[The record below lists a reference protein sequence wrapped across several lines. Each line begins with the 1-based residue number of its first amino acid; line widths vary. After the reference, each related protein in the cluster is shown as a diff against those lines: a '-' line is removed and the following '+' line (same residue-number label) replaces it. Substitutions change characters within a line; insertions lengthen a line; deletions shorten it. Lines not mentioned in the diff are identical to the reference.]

1 MTTQASVETGNDVLD
16 DDQVAEYLRSQPE
29 FFINNQQLLAELR
42 LIHPSGKAVSLIERQ
57 VQVLREQNDD
67 LKNRLMELVDVA
79 RDNDRVNQ
87 RMHSLMMDLL
97 AADTLIALLD
107 RLEHHLRLE
116 FKADA
121 VSIQLTTVSDALQR
135 ETATRKLLLNAE
147 EKQLFAKPLT
157 ENTPLCGRLHSD
169 QLEYLFGEQ
178 AVAIESSA
186 VIPIGDKIPLGM
198 LAIGS
203 REANRFHCNMGTL
216 FLNHLGELLTRLLKH
231 HPID

>member
-79 RDNDRVNQ
+79 RDNDRVNE

-97 AADTLIALLD
+97 AADTLIALVD

-121 VSIQLTTVSDALQR
+121 VSIHLTTVSDALQR
-135 ETATRKLLLNAE
+135 ETATRKLLLNDE
-147 EKQLFAKPLT
+147 EKQLFAKPLID
-157 ENTPLCGRLHSD
+157 NTPLCGQLHSD
-169 QLEYLFGEQ
+169 QLEFLFAEQ
-178 AVAIESSA
+178 AAAIESSA